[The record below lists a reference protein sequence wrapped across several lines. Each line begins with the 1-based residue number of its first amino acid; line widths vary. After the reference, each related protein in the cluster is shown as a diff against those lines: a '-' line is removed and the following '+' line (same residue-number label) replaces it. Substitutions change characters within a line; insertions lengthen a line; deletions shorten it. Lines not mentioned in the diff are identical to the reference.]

1 MPQSPMRRN
10 SAANKF
16 LLLPECFHQ
25 NKALMKDWPLY
36 EVFIR
41 SRSGLNHKHVGS
53 LHAADPQMAI
63 EHARDV
69 YTRRLY
75 DGRGKRLQRAIVEQ
89 YGKDRLIRSK
99 VDAYVRLFERLL
111 DMMNGSNRGEA
122 LVEACLASE
131 SGRIYVMLAE
141 AAGRIPP
148 Q

>member
-1 MPQSPMRRN
+1 MRVDDV
-10 SAANKF
+10 SATGAARAR
-16 LLLPECFHQ
+16 LGP
-25 NKALMKDWPLY
+25 
-36 EVFIR
+36 R
-41 SRSGLNHKHVGS
+41 VGRF
-53 LHAADPQMAI
+53 MF
-63 EHARDV
+63 
-69 YTRRLY
+69 RRLY

>member
-1 MPQSPMRRN
+1 MTSGSVRGWNAPERT
-10 SAANKF
+10 SALAPRKAFGPKAPFVTWGYHHYFHGEMSRETLNRLAPDFPVMVWHRSAHELF
-16 LLLPECFHQ
+16 L
-25 NKALMKDWPLY
+25 NDAALKLTD
-36 EVFIR
+36 
-41 SRSGLNHKHVGS
+41 
-53 LHAADPQMAI
+53 
-63 EHARDV
+63 RDL
-69 YTRRLY
+69 RMM
-75 DGRGKRLQRAIVEQ
+75 
-89 YGKDRLIRSK
+89 DRLIRAK